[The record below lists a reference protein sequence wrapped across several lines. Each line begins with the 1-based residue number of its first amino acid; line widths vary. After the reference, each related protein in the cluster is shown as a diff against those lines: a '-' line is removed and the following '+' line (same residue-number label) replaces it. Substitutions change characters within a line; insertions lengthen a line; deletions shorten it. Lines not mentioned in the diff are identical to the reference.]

1 MLCTKHPPHTLHSSE
16 KPLILEHLWKYLSLT
31 HISEDVWLIFEL
43 HSLELNL
50 TFPSEFAE
58 NQRNKG
64 LTQWSILIF
73 ITKKIKYLLCEALP
87 LSLLAL
93 SSLFLNMQDSYSSTD
108 IKLVLL
114 NGFLVM
120 HVQKA
125 SFASNLNFCFPL
137 VTHFAASVFIL

>member
-1 MLCTKHPPHTLHSSE
+1 MKQISGVYIPFYLDGLFDIFFFLKSE
-16 KPLILEHLWKYLSLT
+16 AIWY
-31 HISEDVWLIFEL
+31 
-43 HSLELNL
+43 
-50 TFPSEFAE
+50 FPS
-58 NQRNKG
+58 
-64 LTQWSILIF
+64 
-73 ITKKIKYLLCEALP
+73 YHC
-87 LSLLAL
+87 
-93 SSLFLNMQDSYSSTD
+93 SLFIFNMQDSYSSTD